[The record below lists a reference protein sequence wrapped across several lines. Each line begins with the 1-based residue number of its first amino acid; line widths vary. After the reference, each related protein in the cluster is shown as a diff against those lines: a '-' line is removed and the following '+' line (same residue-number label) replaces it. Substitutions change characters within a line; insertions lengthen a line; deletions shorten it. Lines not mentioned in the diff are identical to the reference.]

1 MITQAE
7 FSQCFKNFFPL
18 LLRGQEKA
26 ILSLILG
33 IEGLKFAFL
42 CLSLTHS
49 LCWFLDIKFKEYSRS
64 ILAPKTEY
72 LRSVQSSSIQN
83 FTQHATAQVLQ
94 NLSPILKSLL
104 NP

>member
-1 MITQAE
+1 MKIKNMITQAE

-18 LLRGQEKA
+18 LLWGQEKA

-49 LCWFLDIKFKEYSRS
+49 PCWFLDIKFKEYSRS
-64 ILAPKTEY
+64 I
-72 LRSVQSSSIQN
+72 
-83 FTQHATAQVLQ
+83 
-94 NLSPILKSLL
+94 
-104 NP
+104 